1 MADSSSE
8 GTLANVSKYSQ
19 SSILTHLET
28 LDGDDRSALL
38 SSLSELDFEGIFDR
52 HVPSALNSKAPDSIQ
67 PFPEDNCVDL
77 NDDVSTSSQSVV
89 SPCIMAGG
97 AGTRLGFDGPKGC
110 YSLIRN
116 KTLYDFLI
124 PRCATN
130 CLKTGA
136 PVLIMTSPVN
146 HEETVDWFRKREW
159 YKSHGLEESAFI
171 LFKQDTLP
179 SLSSDLTAS
188 PQILLSSATTLTSSP
203 NGNGG
208 IFTSLF
214 TNAVLGQLTSK
225 NVTGLHVF
233 GIDNLLTRPCDPSF
247 ISAVC
252 GSPCGNK
259 TIKKTTPDEKIGV
272 MATDPSSK
280 TIVIE
285 YSDLSST
292 DKELTKPNGD
302 LVYGLGNICSHYF
315 SLKFLNLLSSLSPT
329 YHVARKN
336 IDFYDPIAKEVKKCE
351 AVKLETFVFDVF
363 KEAEKVEVVS
373 VSREDEF
380 APIKNKEG
388 SDSRETALR
397 LLTNL
402 WKKRVGGEGLENVDV
417 LDIEGWEGNEE
428 KVREEVKRRAGE
440 GETVI
445 TVWER
450 EWE

>member
-8 GTLANVSKYSQ
+8 GTLANLSKYSQ

-159 YKSHGLEESAFI
+159 YKSHGLEES
-171 LFKQDTLP
+171 
-179 SLSSDLTAS
+179 
-188 PQILLSSATTLTSSP
+188 
-203 NGNGG
+203 
-208 IFTSLF
+208 
-214 TNAVLGQLTSK
+214 
-225 NVTGLHVF
+225 
-233 GIDNLLTRPCDPSF
+233 
-247 ISAVC
+247 
-252 GSPCGNK
+252 
-259 TIKKTTPDEKIGV
+259 
-272 MATDPSSK
+272 
-280 TIVIE
+280 
-285 YSDLSST
+285 
-292 DKELTKPNGD
+292 
-302 LVYGLGNICSHYF
+302 
-315 SLKFLNLLSSLSPT
+315 
-329 YHVARKN
+329 
-336 IDFYDPIAKEVKKCE
+336 
-351 AVKLETFVFDVF
+351 
-363 KEAEKVEVVS
+363 
-373 VSREDEF
+373 
-380 APIKNKEG
+380 
-388 SDSRETALR
+388 
-397 LLTNL
+397 
-402 WKKRVGGEGLENVDV
+402 GEGNAADSEPKPLLV
-417 LDIEGWEGNEE
+417 LLQWNSNSSH
-428 KVREEVKRRAGE
+428 RHPRRSLHPLQAGHPPLSLL
-440 GETVI
+440 
-445 TVWER
+445 
-450 EWE
+450 